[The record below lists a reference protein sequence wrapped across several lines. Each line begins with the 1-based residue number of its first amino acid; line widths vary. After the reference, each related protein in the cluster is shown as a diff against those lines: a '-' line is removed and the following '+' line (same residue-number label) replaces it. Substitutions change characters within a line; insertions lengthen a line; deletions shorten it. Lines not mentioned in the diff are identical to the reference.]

1 MKKTML
7 IIVVLCM
14 LLCACSGN
22 SEAVVTQ
29 AEYNKVSEEL
39 TSIKTKMENT
49 ESEVKKLTEENAGLK
64 SEIESKDK
72 EYDKLT
78 EENKMLNI
86 DMSEEKKLYDDMSDK
101 YDKLQNQYD
110 YLQGQYNTLNTEYSE
125 YKKKMQPFEELDE
138 KEAEARKIEA
148 EKKIKEEEEKKKK
161 AEEEEQKKKEE
172 EEKKGYNTGITYN
185 QLARTPDDYIAK
197 KIKFSGKVLQVLE
210 GTNETHIRLAVN
222 NSYDTVLYCA
232 YDPSILTFR
241 LLEDD
246 KITIYGYSLGLY
258 SYTATSGATITI
270 PSVWVDKIELKK

>member
-148 EKKIKEEEEKKKK
+148 EKKIKEEEE
-161 AEEEEQKKKEE
+161 
-172 EEKKGYNTGITYN
+172 EKKGYNTGITYN